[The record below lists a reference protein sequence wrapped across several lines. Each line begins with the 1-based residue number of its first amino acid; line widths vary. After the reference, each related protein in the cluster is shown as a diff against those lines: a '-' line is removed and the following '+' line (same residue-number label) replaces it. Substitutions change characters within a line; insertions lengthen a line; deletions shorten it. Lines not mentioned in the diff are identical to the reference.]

1 MTSNGLYI
9 FYSIYLSDFIGQ
21 WQLNI
26 MNWLDS
32 LRRVRG
38 NKEGDGEFETLKSL
52 HGKFKIVEIESH
64 RCYGSWSENCKSVM
78 EVEVKTAKNIKR
90 LIEKEWK

>member
-32 LRRVRG
+32 TRRVRG

-52 HGKFKIVEIESH
+52 RGKFKTIEIESY
-64 RCYGSWSENCKSVM
+64 RCCNS
-78 EVEVKTAKNIKR
+78 
-90 LIEKEWK
+90 